1 MKSIQPFGYIYL
13 ITSLINGKVYIGKT
27 ESTINQR
34 WYTHRWRAN
43 HLDRVEHPL
52 VIDLAISKYGESSFE
67 IKELDKDY
75 SKEDLLM
82 TEAYWIRFY
91 DATNPDKGYNID
103 PMEKTIYSDDFES
116 IWEIRSDS
124 DAEIQKKAKWQESLI
139 KKKIASDKEN
149 DFLEDLKKLSGVQL
163 EKKYGLYP
171 NRRALLRE
179 IRRILNDD
187 TIETIEEAKQAVGI
201 EYNLKKQIQQ
211 EKEDNFVEDFKKLSG
226 VELEQK
232 YSMNRRALVRN
243 IKRIFKERDSQVLD
257 EAKTLTEVQK
267 AIGGKYFDI
276 EELMNKIPSEREQ
289 EFKSDIRTGLTQQKL
304 FNKYGLGTYSFYREL
319 KRLCGI
325 ERLTDIREHAHY
337 NPPIK
342 EYISLEKEKEFKED
356 LKELSGVELECKY
369 GIPDRRILLREIRRI
384 LNNESLQSMKDV
396 KLYVGGEV
404 YNSKKF
410 KKCVS
415 PEREVEFKND
425 VKIGLTRRGLCEKY
439 DFGTKVLYRELK
451 RLFDTDSLEE
461 ARRK

>member
-1 MKSIQPFGYIYL
+1 
-13 ITSLINGKVYIGKT
+13 
-27 ESTINQR
+27 
-34 WYTHRWRAN
+34 
-43 HLDRVEHPL
+43 
-52 VIDLAISKYGESSFE
+52 
-67 IKELDKDY
+67 
-75 SKEDLLM
+75 
-82 TEAYWIRFY
+82 
-91 DATNPDKGYNID
+91 
-103 PMEKTIYSDDFES
+103 
-116 IWEIRSDS
+116 
-124 DAEIQKKAKWQESLI
+124 
-139 KKKIASDKEN
+139 
-149 DFLEDLKKLSGVQL
+149 
-163 EKKYGLYP
+163 
-171 NRRALLRE
+171 
-179 IRRILNDD
+179 
-187 TIETIEEAKQAVGI
+187 
-201 EYNLKKQIQQ
+201 
-211 EKEDNFVEDFKKLSG
+211 
-226 VELEQK
+226 
-232 YSMNRRALVRN
+232 MNRRALVRN

-461 ARRK
+461 ARRT

>member
-13 ITSLINGKVYIGKT
+13 ITNLINGKVYIGKT

-163 EKKYGLYP
+163 EKKYG
-171 NRRALLRE
+171 
-179 IRRILNDD
+179 
-187 TIETIEEAKQAVGI
+187 
-201 EYNLKKQIQQ
+201 
-211 EKEDNFVEDFKKLSG
+211 
-226 VELEQK
+226 
-232 YSMNRRALVRN
+232 
-243 IKRIFKERDSQVLD
+243 
-257 EAKTLTEVQK
+257 
-267 AIGGKYFDI
+267 
-276 EELMNKIPSEREQ
+276 
-289 EFKSDIRTGLTQQKL
+289 
-304 FNKYGLGTYSFYREL
+304 
-319 KRLCGI
+319 
-325 ERLTDIREHAHY
+325 
-337 NPPIK
+337 
-342 EYISLEKEKEFKED
+342 
-356 LKELSGVELECKY
+356 
-369 GIPDRRILLREIRRI
+369 
-384 LNNESLQSMKDV
+384 
-396 KLYVGGEV
+396 
-404 YNSKKF
+404 
-410 KKCVS
+410 
-415 PEREVEFKND
+415 
-425 VKIGLTRRGLCEKY
+425 
-439 DFGTKVLYRELK
+439 
-451 RLFDTDSLEE
+451 
-461 ARRK
+461 